1 MVVRVWG
8 EVSWLPAAPGPPN
21 LSHRPAILSQPR
33 HSDFSP
39 PSSRARASSRDR
51 GRNGLRA
58 KNNEFWVAEPGGGRR
73 GRGMAVEC
81 VCVCLSEI
89 IIMVITSEIRFRL
102 FVYNWIPRQGHLFPW
117 NLDLGP
123 GLLQSVWSDRH
134 VKYKHSSRVSAY
146 CWNMRHQWVYRTRNL
161 LTLPLSASTH

>member
-1 MVVRVWG
+1 MEWVHDCMVVRVWG

-21 LSHRPAILSQPR
+21 LSHCPAILSQPR

-58 KNNEFWVAEPGGGRR
+58 KNNEFWVAEPGQAA
-73 GRGMAVEC
+73 GRGEEC
-81 VCVCLSEI
+81 VRVCLSEI

-134 VKYKHSSRVSAY
+134 VKYKHSSRVSAD
-146 CWNMRHQWVYRTRNL
+146 CWNMRHL
-161 LTLPLSASTH
+161 